1 MEMDGSDCGKKR
13 KGGAEKIRDK
23 KKKILLLEAK
33 ASKSIKSFVKYQNSE
48 VSFS

>member
-1 MEMDGSDCGKKR
+1 MEMDGSDCIKR

-33 ASKSIKSFVKYQNSE
+33 ASKSITSFFKSQNSE

>member
-33 ASKSIKSFVKYQNSE
+33 ASKSIKSFFKHQNSE
-48 VSFS
+48 VSFN